1 MTTTTSMTRRGRG
14 RRLALAAAML
24 LGGLLTGCSSSLK
37 EQVALLDEENTRL
50 RASLDDRN
58 SALDAM
64 QRELEDCRTEQLA
77 LQSRNAEL
85 AAAPAAAASADVFAG
100 IPGVETTA
108 GAGVITARVA
118 GDVLFSSGQSEL
130 RSTARTSLD
139 EVARIIRN
147 QYPGRAIRVIGH
159 TDKDPIRKTKD
170 KFPTNYHLGFER
182 AFSVREYLIGRGIP
196 ASSISIE
203 SQGPDRP
210 AGSKER
216 SRRVEIAIVTG

>member
-14 RRLALAAAML
+14 RRSALAAAMV

-37 EQVALLDEENTRL
+37 DQVALLDEENTRL
-50 RASLDDRN
+50 RASLDERN

-64 QRELEDCRTEQLA
+64 QRDLEDCRTEQLA
-77 LQSRNAEL
+77 LQNRNAEL
-85 AAAPAAAASADVFAG
+85 ATAPAAAASADVFGG
-100 IPGVETTA
+100 IPGVETTR
-108 GAGVITARVA
+108 GAGVITARVS
-118 GDVLFSSGQSEL
+118 GDVLFSSGQAEL
-130 RSTARTSLD
+130 RSNARTSLD

-159 TDKDPIRKTKD
+159 TDADPIRKTKD
-170 KFPTNYHLGFER
+170 KFPTNHHLGFER
-182 AFSVREYLIGRGIP
+182 AFSVREYLISRGIP

-203 SQGPDRP
+203 SHGPDRH

>member
-1 MTTTTSMTRRGRG
+1 MV
-14 RRLALAAAML
+14 

-37 EQVALLDEENTRL
+37 DQVALLDEENTRL
-50 RASLDDRN
+50 RASLDERN

-64 QRELEDCRTEQLA
+64 QRDLEDCRTEQLA
-77 LQSRNAEL
+77 LQNRNAEL
-85 AAAPAAAASADVFAG
+85 ATAPAAAASADVFGG
-100 IPGVETTA
+100 IPGVETTR
-108 GAGVITARVA
+108 GAGVITARVS
-118 GDVLFSSGQSEL
+118 GDVLFSSGQAEL
-130 RSTARTSLD
+130 RRNARTSLD

-159 TDKDPIRKTKD
+159 TDADPIRKTKD
-170 KFPTNYHLGFER
+170 KFPTNHHLGFER
-182 AFSVREYLIGRGIP
+182 AFSVREYLISRGIQ

-203 SQGPDRP
+203 SQGTDRP